1 MKGLNGFLIAVYSLA
16 AMAMSVV
23 IMGLAAPFPFL
34 DSFRTSS
41 LQLFNNWTLALVA
54 AAVFLFSLWIFIT
67 NVLPADR
74 VRTIDR
80 QGELGEYRISFDA
93 LENMVLQATR
103 GIEGVRDTRT
113 RLSVSD
119 RGLVIYVRIATL
131 PDIKVPDLAGEIQKN
146 VKEYV
151 QDISGVDVAE
161 VKVLVENISKEK
173 RK

>member
-1 MKGLNGFLIAVYSLA
+1 MKGLNSLLIAVYSLA
-16 AMAMSVV
+16 AMAVSVV

-34 DSFRTSS
+34 DGFRTSFS
-41 LQLFNNWTLALVA
+41 QLFNNWPVALT
-54 AAVFLFSLWIFIT
+54 AAVLFILSLWILIAHL
-67 NVLPADR
+67 LPSDR
-74 VRTIDR
+74 MKTINR

-103 GIEGVRDTRT
+103 DIHGVRDTRT

-119 RGLVIYVRIATL
+119 AGLVIYVRIATM

-146 VKEYV
+146 VKDYV

-161 VKVLVENISKEK
+161 VKVLVENISKE
-173 RK
+173 RKK